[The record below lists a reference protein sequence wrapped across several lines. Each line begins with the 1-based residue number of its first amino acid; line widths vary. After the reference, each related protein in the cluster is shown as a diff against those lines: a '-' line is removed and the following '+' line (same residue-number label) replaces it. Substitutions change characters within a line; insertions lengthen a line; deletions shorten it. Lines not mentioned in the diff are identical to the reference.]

1 MTLIGACNPRPSAA
15 KWAGLNAS
23 LMEFFCRRQIRLS
36 PSICHERARKKKQM
50 NPLVNKYLMCWGS
63 RWFFRDG
70 LWPSPSSPRST
81 FHPSDSLV
89 YIFYPIKHEVKSLR
103 LNRKRLGAT
112 FGNTFKIIYEIGV
125 AALVFSLYCDYY
137 CDVLNL
143 FRKWWRGISEVVRIH
158 RLGTMNV

>member
-1 MTLIGACNPRPSAA
+1 MTLIGAYNPRPSAA
-15 KWAGLNAS
+15 KWAGLNTS
-23 LMEFFCRRQIRLS
+23 LMEFFCRRRIRLS

-70 LWPSPSSPRST
+70 LWPSPPSPRST
-81 FHPSDSLV
+81 FHLSDSLV
-89 YIFYPIKHEVKSLR
+89 YIFYLIKHEVKSLR

-158 RLGTMNV
+158 RLGTMNF

>member
-1 MTLIGACNPRPSAA
+1 MTLIGAYNPRPSAA

-23 LMEFFCRRQIRLS
+23 LMEFFCRRRIRLS

-70 LWPSPSSPRST
+70 LWPSPPSPRST

-89 YIFYPIKHEVKSLR
+89 YIFYLIKREVKSLR

-158 RLGTMNV
+158 RLGTMNF

>member
-70 LWPSPSSPRST
+70 LWPSPPSPRST

-89 YIFYPIKHEVKSLR
+89 YIFYLIKDEVKSLR

-125 AALVFSLYCDYY
+125 AALVFPLYCDYY

>member
-1 MTLIGACNPRPSAA
+1 MTLIGAYNPRPSAA
-15 KWAGLNAS
+15 KWAGLNTS
-23 LMEFFCRRQIRLS
+23 LMEFFVDGKSDCRRVFVMS
-36 PSICHERARKKKQM
+36 ERGKKKQM

-70 LWPSPSSPRST
+70 LWPSPPSPRST

-89 YIFYPIKHEVKSLR
+89 YIFYLIKHEVKSLR

-158 RLGTMNV
+158 RLGTMNF

>member
-1 MTLIGACNPRPSAA
+1 MTLIGAYNPRPSAA
-15 KWAGLNAS
+15 KWAGLNTS

-70 LWPSPSSPRST
+70 LWPSPPSPRST

-89 YIFYPIKHEVKSLR
+89 YIFYLIKHEVKSLR

>member
-1 MTLIGACNPRPSAA
+1 MIFQRWPLTFS
-15 KWAGLNAS
+15 
-23 LMEFFCRRQIRLS
+23 S
-36 PSICHERARKKKQM
+36 P
-50 NPLVNKYLMCWGS
+50 
-63 RWFFRDG
+63 
-70 LWPSPSSPRST
+70 PRST

-143 FRKWWRGISEVVRIH
+143 SESDGEGSARS
-158 RLGTMNV
+158 LGFIVWEP

>member
-1 MTLIGACNPRPSAA
+1 MTLIGAYNPRPSAA
-15 KWAGLNAS
+15 KWAGLNTS

-70 LWPSPSSPRST
+70 LWPSPPSPRST

-89 YIFYPIKHEVKSLR
+89 YIFYLIKREVKSLR

>member
-1 MTLIGACNPRPSAA
+1 MTLIGAYNPRPSAA
-15 KWAGLNAS
+15 KWAGLNTS

-70 LWPSPSSPRST
+70 LWPSPPSPRST

-89 YIFYPIKHEVKSLR
+89 YIFYLIKDEVKSLR

-125 AALVFSLYCDYY
+125 AALVFPLYCDYY